1 MWTRTARCALQTALE
16 HSDNMTGC
24 GLKLRPILLLQ
35 KCSDEFGQLNFEP
48 SSYVDKSGKMCYTD
62 KTGAL
67 L

>member
-1 MWTRTARCALQTALE
+1 SLVRCAIRIALE
-16 HSDNMTGC
+16 RLDDKKGR
-24 GLKLRPILLLQ
+24 GIKLRPILLLQ